1 MPLRPRKRLPT
12 ALEMESGA
20 PNGLPIALEMEF
32 GPPNRLPI
40 TLEMEFAP
48 PNGLP
53 IALEMEFAP
62 PNGLPITLEM
72 EFARPATISNVF
84 QTPFCLPAR
93 TLQHMKSPRFEE
105 SRATFT
111 NKTYFGRFASA
122 FISLFCDGLYFATIV
137 TPCGFISLYCITW
150 NIYLIII
157 GIPTSTYRERSCS

>member
-1 MPLRPRKRLPT
+1 MVSGRPET
-12 ALEMESGA
+12 ASNRVG
-20 PNGLPIALEMEF
+20 NGIWSTKWASNHV
-32 GPPNRLPI
+32 G
-40 TLEMEFAP
+40 
-48 PNGLP
+48 NGICSTKWP
-53 IALEMEFAP
+53 SNHIGNGIVSAQWASNHVGNGISVG
-62 PNGLPITLEM
+62 NGLPITLEM
-72 EFARPATISNVF
+72 EFGRPATISNVF
-84 QTPFCLPAR
+84 QTSFCLPAR